1 MDVLKLE
8 RAANLAKPAMIID
21 HINTPSIPPHSGK
34 RRGRATILTLVL
46 GNILRE
52 ITIETIDNL
61 RVWWAG

>member
-34 RRGRATILTLVL
+34 YPVDEL
-46 GNILRE
+46 E
-52 ITIETIDNL
+52 E
-61 RVWWAG
+61 